1 MRADDRAIDD
11 KIRMPFCLWFLKDR
25 WSVLS
30 PLSGSDGLSSYTLRL
45 QHKGI
50 TTRDDTLRRTKGK
63 IELGREYSN

>member
-30 PLSGSDGLSSYTLRL
+30 PLSGSDGLSSHTL
-45 QHKGI
+45 
-50 TTRDDTLRRTKGK
+50 K
-63 IELGREYSN
+63 IVGVNI